1 MVNNRKREIER
12 THVDAEF
19 NARLVAGRV
28 WGIAAIGLG
37 VMAVEI

>member
-1 MVNNRKREIER
+1 MVNIRKREIER
-12 THVDAEF
+12 THVNAEF

-37 VMAVEI
+37 VMAVDL